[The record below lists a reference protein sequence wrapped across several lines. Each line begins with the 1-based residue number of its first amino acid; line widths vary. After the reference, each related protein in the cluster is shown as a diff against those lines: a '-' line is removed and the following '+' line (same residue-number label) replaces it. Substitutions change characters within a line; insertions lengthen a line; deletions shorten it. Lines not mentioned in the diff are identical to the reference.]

1 LVKYLNL
8 STIRSFS
15 KDCEAF
21 SDTNT
26 FQSPGSPHKIVLEV
40 CQRVA
45 DTQGYGPPMEL
56 VWDTASGAALHSL
69 RAAVAGALY
78 MDPAHIAM
86 AKHLRHRHEWLPLEK
101 QTQVRLLVG
110 LGWVGLGWVGLDWV
124 GLVEPVGR
132 SFTWFC

>member
-1 LVKYLNL
+1 M
-8 STIRSFS
+8 SIS
-15 KDCEAF
+15 KDCVAF

-45 DTQGYGPPMEL
+45 DTQGYGPPVEL

-110 LGWVGLGWVGLDWV
+110 WLGWVGLDWV
-124 GLVEPVGR
+124 GLVEWSVGR
-132 SFTWFC
+132 SLGSV